1 MDKTV
6 KYFTNSWQSSKG
18 QTSGFLNELSID
30 KRKTGGRDL

>member
-6 KYFTNSWQSSKG
+6 KHFSNSWQSSEG
-18 QTSGFLNELSID
+18 QMSSFLNELSKD